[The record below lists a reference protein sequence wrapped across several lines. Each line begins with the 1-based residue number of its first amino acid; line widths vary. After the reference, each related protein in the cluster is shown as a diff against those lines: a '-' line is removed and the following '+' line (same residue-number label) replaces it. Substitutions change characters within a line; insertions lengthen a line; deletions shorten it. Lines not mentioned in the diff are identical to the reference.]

1 MMSVSVGGRPG
12 MPVMGVTQ
20 SHMVTHGVITLLACS
35 QEPQGVIMNSQ
46 SFKGERDFKFKSVSI
61 CCLP

>member
-1 MMSVSVGGRPG
+1 MWVIMMSVSVGGRPG

-46 SFKGERDFKFKSVSI
+46 GVLKEKGT
-61 CCLP
+61 

>member
-1 MMSVSVGGRPG
+1 MMSGTVGGRPG

-35 QEPQGVIMNSQ
+35 QEPRGGHNEQ
-46 SFKGERDFKFKSVSI
+46 SASLKGGGT
-61 CCLP
+61 PYYT